1 MKKQIYLLIPILLGI
16 VFCCL
21 AIAKYGI
28 YNIEFGD
35 TNDYINAA
43 NSFLNGTP
51 YPLQSE
57 FHPMFRPPMF
67 SYLIAVVWLIFPQSI
82 LAIKFTQILLHVG
95 TVIIA
100 YKTIYEILKKNTPAF
115 FGAFIVAINPLLAAH
130 TVDFYTEPL
139 HTFLCILAMFLLVK
153 MLKADRFM
161 YFAAFYAGVVFGLAT
176 LTRPAILGV
185 AVLSFLVVAAVHL
198 KDSQRFRYLI
208 ASAILFVSTFL
219 TILPW
224 TYQNYKNTGEFILV
238 NDGFSYNLWLGNLPG
253 TIQLYEG
260 EFKTKEEN
268 QAFADYYWGT
278 VQEDKLKE
286 LQANDNYYQLK
297 INEREKVWRRE
308 ALANMT
314 ADYNLTA
321 RLFVGKFK
329 AFWTPF
335 LNHFTYGKTVVNLVA
350 LFVIFT
356 YIFGLYGMYIFSKDK
371 IGKNYVI
378 LLLVTFA
385 VTTAIHVLIFGFV
398 RYRVPNVDPYLS
410 MLSGVAVWQICSKF
424 LPRLNS

>member
-1 MKKQIYLLIPILLGI
+1 MKKTLYLFIPISLSIILSL
-16 VFCCL
+16 L
-21 AIAKYGI
+21 AINNHGFCKL
-28 YNIEFGD
+28 EFED
-35 TNDYINAA
+35 QIDYVNGA

-82 LAIKFTQILLHVG
+82 LAIKFTQILLHVA
-95 TVIIA
+95 TVIIS
-100 YKTIYEILKKNTPAF
+100 YKTVYEILKKNTPAF
-115 FGAFIVAINPLLAAH
+115 FGSFIVAINPLLAAH
-130 TVDFYTEPL
+130 TVDLYTEPL

-185 AVLSFLVVAAVHL
+185 AVLLFLVVAIVQL
-198 KDSQRFRYLI
+198 KDSQRIRYLL

-219 TILPW
+219 TILLW

-278 VQEDKLKE
+278 VQQEKLKE
-286 LQANDNYYQLK
+286 LEKNDNYYQLK

-308 ALANMT
+308 ALTNMT
-314 ADYNLTA
+314 ADYNLTG

-378 LLLVTFA
+378 LLLITFA

-424 LPRLNS
+424 LPRLDS